1 MRLKRGRILQ
11 TQTQIH
17 ILTYVEPW
25 WTTRSRMP
33 EKETRRVYRVQKR
46 YTFNPPQDGLLR
58 EDPQTVTYARVLPSE
73 TEFNPE

>member
-1 MRLKRGRILQ
+1 
-11 TQTQIH
+11 
-17 ILTYVEPW
+17 
-25 WTTRSRMP
+25 MP